1 MTVMRGE
8 VNGERDQTIRST
20 DSSFPTIFPQLEL
33 IFSSSASPNPSL
45 TPNFFYLSSPSS
57 SSSINLFL
65 LPPSLHPSLQLSQCN
80 VNDVPSIASDSAR
93 TLTSPPPL
101 HRLVI
106 SLFFTPLLHS
116 LFRCSFLHL
125 SSFISPSLSLSSH
138 ACHLSSVP
146 LPSFSSLFRR
156 PSFISLYSSIVLWE
170 HLLSLSASAIFYLGF
185 SSFSSC
191 LSLCCLCSPS
201 LTC

>member
-8 VNGERDQTIRST
+8 VNGEREQTIRST
-20 DSSFPTIFPQLEL
+20 DSSFPTIVPQLEL

-57 SSSINLFL
+57 SSSINLFP

-93 TLTSPPPL
+93 TLTSPPPPL

-106 SLFFTPLLHS
+106 SLFFTPSFTPS

-125 SSFISPSLSLSSH
+125 SSFISLSLFRCLPMPVIFHLSLSLH
-138 ACHLSSVP
+138 FP
-146 LPSFSSLFRR
+146 PSFGGHHLYPSIPPLFFGSICSLFLPR
-156 PSFISLYSSIVLWE
+156 PSFISASLHFPPVFRSAVSAV
-170 HLLSLSASAIFYLGF
+170 HL
-185 SSFSSC
+185 
-191 LSLCCLCSPS
+191 
-201 LTC
+201 

>member
-106 SLFFTPLLHS
+106 SLSFSHPSFTPSSAALSSTSHLLS
-116 LFRCSFLHL
+116 LPLFRCLPMPVIFHL
-125 SSFISPSLSLSSH
+125 SLSLH
-138 ACHLSSVP
+138 FP
-146 LPSFSSLFRR
+146 PSFGGHHLYPSIPPLFFGSICSLFLPR
-156 PSFISLYSSIVLWE
+156 PSFISASLHFPPVFRSAVSAV
-170 HLLSLSASAIFYLGF
+170 HL
-185 SSFSSC
+185 
-191 LSLCCLCSPS
+191 
-201 LTC
+201 